1 MSHEDP
7 HRQDRGAYTPP
18 TDDDLSFRRGYD
30 PRGGRPVGGGGGKA
44 PPVTLLISA
53 AVLLVLI
60 VAVVLYYRAGPRGSE
75 DAPPTVGTPVGD
87 LKVEAPADAQ
97 PIDPAEGID
106 VYDEA
111 TPPATAPTYAPPPE
125 VVRPRPEPKTET
137 PPPAKTTPIPKTE
150 TPAPPPAAAGSASV
164 QIGAFSTPGQAD
176 QQWAATVGRFP
187 QLTGGAGKRVQEVT
201 SSGGSRLYRTS
212 ITGLTPENARALCG
226 GIRAAGGDCIVR

>member
-7 HRQDRGAYTPP
+7 HRHDRGAYTPP
-18 TDDDLSFRRGYD
+18 TDDDLTLRRGYD

-44 PPVTLLISA
+44 PPLTLLISA
-53 AVLLVLI
+53 GVLVLLI
-60 VAVVLYYRAGPRGSE
+60 VAVILYYRAGPRGSE
-75 DAPPTVGTPVGD
+75 DAPATVGTPVGE

-97 PIDPAEGID
+97 PIDPAAGID

-111 TPPATAPTYAPPPE
+111 APPATAPTYAPPPE
-125 VVRPRPEPKTET
+125 TVRPRPEPKTEV
-137 PPPAKTTPIPKTE
+137 PPPAKTAPPPAKTE
-150 TPAPPPAAAGSASV
+150 TPPPAAGAGSASV

-176 QQWAATVGRFP
+176 QQWAGTVGRYP

-201 SSGGSRLYRTS
+201 SSSGSTLYRTS
-212 ITGLTPENARALCG
+212 ITGLTTENARALCG

>member
-18 TDDDLSFRRGYD
+18 TDDDLAFRRGGND
-30 PRGGRPVGGGGGKA
+30 PRGRAGGGGGKA
-44 PPVTLLISA
+44 PPVTLLVSA
-53 AVLLVLI
+53 GVLLVLI
-60 VAVVLYYRAGPRGSE
+60 VAVILYYRAGPRGSE

-111 TPPATAPTYAPPPE
+111 VAPDTAPTYAPPPE
-125 VVRPRPEPKTET
+125 TVRPRPEPKTEA
-137 PPPAKTTPIPKTE
+137 PPPAKEVPPAKTE
-150 TPAPPPAAAGSASV
+150 SPPPAATGSASV

-176 QQWAATVGRFP
+176 QQWAATVARYP

-201 SSGGSRLYRTS
+201 SSGGSTLYRTS
-212 ITGLTPENARALCG
+212 ITGLTTENARALCG

>member
-18 TDDDLSFRRGYD
+18 TDDDLSLRRGGYD
-30 PRGGRPVGGGGGKA
+30 PRVRAGGGGKA
-44 PPVTLLISA
+44 PPLTLLISA

-60 VAVVLYYRAGPRGSE
+60 VAVVLYYRAGPRGSQ
-75 DAPPTVGTPVGD
+75 DAPPVVGTPVGD

-111 TPPATAPTYAPPPE
+111 VPPDTAPTYAPPPAP
-125 VVRPRPEPKTET
+125 VLPRPAPKTEA
-137 PPPAKTTPIPKTE
+137 PPPAKTTPPTTTE
-150 TPAPPPAAAGSASV
+150 TPPPASTSGSASV
-164 QIGAFSTPGQAD
+164 QIGAFSTPGQAE
-176 QQWAATVGRFP
+176 QQWAAVIARYP

-201 SSGGSRLYRTS
+201 SSSGSTLYRTS
-212 ITGLTPENARALCG
+212 VTGLTTENARALCG